1 MNDEGWLFSWRT
13 GADKTLQLFPEGEL
27 QPALSIMETKV
38 ILHESTY
45 AFPFCQ
51 LVEAAGGKPQDKQAP
66 IPGPVAEFPETST
79 KKIGVVPIMPSHG
92 VYKTPNVSS
101 EGLRPSPYPEK
112 GNPLIRMGK
121 TRRTKYAI
129 DGSTLNFGSCHVI
142 YRGWKGTIS
151 QANAFLSRTWQAV
164 DFKNA
169 GSTIVYGIAPGVK
182 LNFYPGE
189 GIFSLTG
196 KNEIR
201 DRYLPQIHEWLNGN
215 PSSPLSKCDPSSL
228 NSKTG
233 QQIKT
238 PSTYASPTKLSVPL
252 RKLNM
257 TLLEAS
263 QHIPKGNSNQHYR

>member
-38 ILHESTY
+38 ILHESTCI
-45 AFPFCQ
+45 AFLPI
-51 LVEAAGGKPQDKQAP
+51 GG
-66 IPGPVAEFPETST
+66 GCRWETT
-79 KKIGVVPIMPSHG
+79 GQTGAHPWPCCRVPWDIDKKIGVVPIMPSHG

-142 YRGWKGTIS
+142 YRGWKGTIN

-169 GSTIVYGIAPGVK
+169 GYDCLWHCAWCETE
-182 LNFYPGE
+182 F
-189 GIFSLTG
+189 
-196 KNEIR
+196 
-201 DRYLPQIHEWLNGN
+201 LPRRRNLLFDWKKWNQGQI
-215 PSSPLSKCDPSSL
+215 SPP
-228 NSKTG
+228 NSWM
-233 QQIKT
+233 
-238 PSTYASPTKLSVPL
+238 A
-252 RKLNM
+252 
-257 TLLEAS
+257 
-263 QHIPKGNSNQHYR
+263 